1 MAKYDYTELADILDI
16 CTAYI
21 RNTDDESILDYFN
34 EFVES
39 SLFHDAVGKIAQRE
53 STMSVIVTTEY

>member
-1 MAKYDYTELADILDI
+1 MKRYNYTDLADILDI

-21 RNTDDESILDYFN
+21 QNTDDESVLNYFN

-39 SLFHDAVGKIAQRE
+39 SLFHDAIGKIAQRE
-53 STMSVIVTTEY
+53 DILSVRVTTEY